1 MSQRVWLGGIYLKE
15 EGGYEIVLRSLHHYK
30 KRLRAIDKSPEL
42 QGAPMFVQ
50 IVQHEAMKSH
60 SLVTKTI
67 DKIQSTLHD
76 PKALLDVESDM
87 PVIEKALTC
96 YYSDVEKANGGA
108 AKFYSDLMEGNDYAQ
123 SDFTNI
129 KRAILRINEYL

>member
-30 KRLRAIDKSPEL
+30 KRLRVIDKSPEL

-67 DKIQSTLHD
+67 DKIHHTLHD
-76 PKALLDVESDM
+76 AKALLEMESDV
-87 PVIEKALTC
+87 PVIEKALNC
-96 YYSDVEKANGGA
+96 YFSDIEKVNGGGA
-108 AKFYSDLMEGNDYAQ
+108 QFYSDLIEGNNYAQ
-123 SDFTNI
+123 SDYALI
-129 KRAILRINEYL
+129 KPAILKLNEYL